1 MNRFD
6 QRMKDMAKKEARPV
20 PEQVSNMIDTI
31 LSSLSET
38 PISKEKRIQ
47 WYTSIKIAVAIMIA
61 IFLLLP
67 NINYKI
73 AYAMEKIPVLGTIV
87 KVITIREYEI
97 EDGNHTLGME
107 IPSVTLEETDHNS
120 YEITNYIN
128 ASIEELTNTLLDEF
142 HKETTLREGRGHNSL
157 NLDYDVVTN
166 NDHWFTLR
174 INVLEIAA
182 SSNTY
187 FTFYHMDKEKGQI
200 VQLSDLFKEDSDFQK
215 VISDN
220 IHQQMVEQ
228 MESDKSKIYWIDTK
242 YSQDNFHEIDK
253 NHNFYFSKNGN
264 LVIPFD
270 KYEVAPGMMGAPE
283 FEIDKSVYE
292 DYLKKE
298 D

>member
-6 QRMKDMAKKEARPV
+6 QRMKDMARKETRHV

-31 LSSLSET
+31 LSSLTEIQT
-38 PISKEKRIQ
+38 PIPKKKRIQ
-47 WYTSIKIAVAIMIA
+47 WYTSIKIAVAIMVA
-61 IFLLLP
+61 TFLLLP
-67 NINYKI
+67 NINYNI
-73 AYAMEKIPVLGTIV
+73 AYAMERIPVLGPIV

-97 EDGNHTLGME
+97 EEGNHTLGME
-107 IPSVTLEETDHNS
+107 IPSVSFEESHNNS
-120 YEITNYIN
+120 YEITDYIN

-142 HKETTLREGRGHNSL
+142 HKEVNLSQGSGHNFL

-166 NDHWFTLR
+166 NDRWFTLR

-182 SSNTY
+182 SSNTS
-187 FTFYHMDKEKGQI
+187 FTFYHIDKEKGQI

-228 MESDKSKIYWIDTK
+228 MEADDSVIYWIDAK
-242 YSQDNFHEIDK
+242 YPQGNFHTIDK
-253 NHNFYFSKNGN
+253 DHNFYFSKDGK
-264 LVIPFD
+264 LVIAFD
-270 KYEVAPGMMGAPE
+270 KYEVGPGMMGTPE

-292 DYLKKE
+292 DYLK
-298 D
+298 